1 MKKKRGRVEP
11 ELVVKNSK
19 PTAVILDI
27 DEYRDLLEKLE
38 DREDLEFL
46 EEMSERKLEFT
57 TLDEFLEEY
66 NPDV

>member
-1 MKKKRGRVEP
+1 MKKKRRRVEP
-11 ELVVKNSK
+11 ELVVKNGK

-46 EEMSERKLEFT
+46 EEMSKRKLEFT